1 MNAGYQLLLDNT
13 ARVFTENFGQPAEH
27 FFQAPGRVNLIGEHT
42 DYNDGFVL
50 PCAIDYGTVVAAS
63 ARDDNK
69 VILVACDYNNN
80 RTEFDLD
87 QPLEK
92 QEGKTF
98 WSNYVRGM
106 VQAFHK
112 SGHTLKGV
120 NMVISGNVPQ
130 GTGLSSSASLEMV
143 TGLTLATLSGFEI
156 SNSELA
162 LAGQSSENNFVG
174 SNTGI
179 MDQMISASGEKGH
192 ALLLD
197 CRSLE
202 TQAVDIPAGTAVV
215 IINSNVKRGLV
226 DSEYNTRRQQCEE
239 AARVMGVKA
248 LRDADMAMLEKF
260 ADQMDAITFNRA
272 RHVIT
277 ENARTLLACEALR
290 NGDLKE
296 MGVLMAA
303 SHISM
308 RDDFEITVPAI
319 DTLVEIVG
327 KVISNGGVRMTGGG
341 FGGCIVALVPESDID
356 VIKQAVAAEYHAN
369 TGLNADVYVCKA
381 SDGAN
386 KISESA
392 A

>member
-1 MNAGYQLLLDNT
+1 MNTGYQQLVNET
-13 ARVFTENFGQPAEH
+13 GSVFAEAFGKKAEH

-42 DYNDGFVL
+42 DYNDGFVM

-63 ARDDNK
+63 SRDDNK
-69 VILVACDYNNN
+69 VVLIACDYDNS

-92 QEGKTF
+92 QEGNTF

-106 VQAFHK
+106 VQAFQTA
-112 SGHTLKGV
+112 GHTLKGM

-130 GTGLSSSASLEMV
+130 GAGLSSSASLETV
-143 TGLTLATLSGFEI
+143 TGLTLSTLSGFTVTK
-156 SNSELA
+156 SELA

-179 MDQMISASGEKGH
+179 MDQMISAAGEKDH

-197 CRSLE
+197 CRSLS

-239 AARVMGVKA
+239 AARIMGVPA
-248 LRDADMAMLEKF
+248 LRDADMSLLNDF
-260 ADQMDAITFNRA
+260 ASQMDAVTFNRA

-277 ENARTLLACEALR
+277 ENKRTLEACEALR
-290 NGDLKE
+290 AGDLGK
-296 MGVLMAA
+296 MGTLMAE
-303 SHISM
+303 SHVSM

-319 DTLVEIVG
+319 DALVEMVG
-327 KVISNGGVRMTGGG
+327 NVITDGGVRMTGGG
-341 FGGCIVALVPESDID
+341 FGGCIVALVPECDID
-356 VIKQAVAAEYHAN
+356 AIKTTVTEQYPSVS
-369 TGLNADVYVCKA
+369 GLNATIYVCKA
-381 SDGAN
+381 SNGA
-386 KISESA
+386 STLEVA